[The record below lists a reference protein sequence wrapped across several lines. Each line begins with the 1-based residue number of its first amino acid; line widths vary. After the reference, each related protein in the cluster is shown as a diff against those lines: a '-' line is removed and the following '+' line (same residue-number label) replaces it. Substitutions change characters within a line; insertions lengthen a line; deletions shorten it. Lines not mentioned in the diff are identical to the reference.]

1 MYIKKNLQIYK
12 TRKEYINKTRQ
23 VKIQKEKK
31 PLINT
36 AGFAIRETK
45 IIQFIKG
52 ASEKVH
58 PIFYRE
64 MNENYF
70 IFFFHQS

>member
-1 MYIKKNLQIYK
+1 MYKKNLQIYK

-36 AGFAIRETK
+36 AGFA
-45 IIQFIKG
+45 KG
-52 ASEKVH
+52 DK
-58 PIFYRE
+58 
-64 MNENYF
+64 NNT
-70 IFFFHQS
+70 FHKRCK